1 MSDEGGEKTE
11 KPTARRREK
20 ARQEGQTAMSSEVG
34 VALAVLTLTIAIG
47 AILPWRMQEYLR
59 QLPRWLDPKMDAPIT
74 VADARDAVVDLMVSS
89 ASIAGPVALC
99 ALVLGLAGNLG
110 QVGLH
115 INWENAGLKWNRLD
129 PMNWFKKVFSVE
141 LPVNIFKSSFKGLG
155 IVAVAIIAVIGLP
168 ERLWRFAGV
177 VPGVLLLEL
186 QEIAY
191 AVATR
196 VTGAL
201 VLLAIFDVFWTR
213 YRHEQKI
220 MMSRQEIKDEMKD
233 SEGNPQVKSAMR
245 RRMNDVANKRLK
257 DAVAEATVVTTN
269 PTHFAVALRYWKG
282 QDASPKVVAKGA
294 DFRAKRIKEI
304 ARELGIPVI
313 EDKPLARA
321 LHALVQEGQYV
332 PVELYRNVARLLA
345 IVYRRRGYLD
355 RRLDK

>member
-155 IVAVAIIAVIGLP
+155 IVAVA
-168 ERLWRFAGV
+168 
-177 VPGVLLLEL
+177 
-186 QEIAY
+186 
-191 AVATR
+191 
-196 VTGAL
+196 
-201 VLLAIFDVFWTR
+201 
-213 YRHEQKI
+213 
-220 MMSRQEIKDEMKD
+220 
-233 SEGNPQVKSAMR
+233 
-245 RRMNDVANKRLK
+245 
-257 DAVAEATVVTTN
+257 
-269 PTHFAVALRYWKG
+269 
-282 QDASPKVVAKGA
+282 
-294 DFRAKRIKEI
+294 
-304 ARELGIPVI
+304 
-313 EDKPLARA
+313 
-321 LHALVQEGQYV
+321 
-332 PVELYRNVARLLA
+332 
-345 IVYRRRGYLD
+345 
-355 RRLDK
+355 